1 MDKNEV
7 TIDNKTYIPRCGVVS
22 YPRSGNSFFRNCFEK
37 ITGKLTGE
45 DNGPQKEIDE
55 IQEKYNVKENSETD
69 INFDKFDYLTK
80 NDYCLVK
87 THFPWWVYD
96 DRNFIMNAAVFLVR
110 NPFDVIESHFNLHV
124 TLAHH
129 VNLQEWVYQDYKED
143 FDNYVVICSKTYNE
157 FHTYWI
163 DKVKIPVI
171 MARYED
177 LMINQEEELLKIYS
191 FLMELKDS
199 KTFMNY
205 TDEKELKEE

>member
-1 MDKNEV
+1 MDKNEI
-7 TIDNKTYIPRCGVVS
+7 TIDNKSYIPRCGVVS
-22 YPRSGNSFFRNCFEK
+22 YPRSGNTFFRNCFEK
-37 ITGKLTGE
+37 ITGRLTGE
-45 DNGPQKEIDE
+45 DMGQNKVMGEM
-55 IQEKYNVKENSETD
+55 IQKYNINISELELHF
-69 INFDKFDYLTK
+69 NKFDYLTK
-80 NDYCLVK
+80 NDYCLIK
-87 THFPWWVYD
+87 THFPWWIFED
-96 DRNFIMNAAVFLVR
+96 LKFTMNAAVFLVR
-110 NPFDVIESHFNLHV
+110 NPFDSIESHFNLNV
-124 TLAHH
+124 TLAH
-129 VNLQEWVYQDYKED
+129 NESLQEWVYQDYKEE
-143 FDNYVVICSKTYNE
+143 FDKYVIMCSKTYNE